1 MINGYISIRQTKH
14 LYILTNN
21 DVKVIKIDYTRFEN
35 SCYSILKNIRVSS
48 ENRVAIEGL
57 SCSRYVLA
65 FPLNGTIEN
74 GQVSCEQYCMLNHGW
89 YVECIT

>member
-35 SCYSILKNIRVSS
+35 SRYSILENIRVYSS
-48 ENRVAIEGL
+48 IERESCGYRGAVEFSICARISLERNDREWL
-57 SCSRYVLA
+57 S
-65 FPLNGTIEN
+65 F
-74 GQVSCEQYCMLNHGW
+74 M
-89 YVECIT
+89 